1 MLSSMAIVEIVI
13 AIILLLPVMYGFVLI
28 IKDNQISILG
38 KILWIISLFV
48 FNFIALFAYFLLRK
62 KNN

>member
-1 MLSSMAIVEIVI
+1 MLNSLAIVEIVI
-13 AIILLLPVMYGFVLI
+13 AIIFLLPVIYGFILI
-28 IKDNQISILG
+28 IKDKQLSIPE

-62 KNN
+62 KDK